1 MQKNIP
7 PFAALVETAV
17 PPSGKSIGNA
27 KSRAGCL
34 DSAALRREIRSRM
47 RPRGLLAYSNKGRA
61 SGGVIPGVLGHIAVY
76 LGTEAELRRVGV
88 WNDPRI
94 QPHQTAICAGAN
106 FTSADQKGVYLSFA
120 ANALVTDRV
129 VVMRPQDADP
139 ARRAEAVGG
148 CAQRVGGWFDFH
160 FDNAKP
166 IKIYRSERIA
176 QVMRE
181 RDMPK
186 LDMPERRMCGRMTTL
201 PDDIVA
207 HSAVRRSK
215 PDLVAYVRRTPVGWE
230 VAGRQDLIF

>member
-27 KSRAGCL
+27 KSRAGYL
-34 DSAALRREIRSRM
+34 DSAASRREIRSRL

-61 SGGVIPGVLGHIAVY
+61 SGGVIPGVFGHIAVY
-76 LGTEAELRRVGV
+76 FGTEAELRRVGV

-94 QPHQTAICAGAN
+94 QPHQTAIRAGAN

-160 FDNAKP
+160 FDNAMP
-166 IKIYRSERIA
+166 MKIYRSERIA
-176 QVMRE
+176 QVMPKI
-181 RDMPK
+181 DMP
-186 LDMPERRMCGRMTTL
+186 RHRMYGRMTTL